1 MALLIVV
8 LMLSLVP
15 AEAQQSPKISVKE
28 YKLPDRSNAF
38 AIVSDNSGNIWVAL
52 RNRSSLVK
60 LDPKTGSLQE
70 FKIPS
75 SSSIL
80 QIWDIV
86 VDSHGNL
93 WFGDATDNK
102 IRKFDPSSFKFS
114 EYTIPTADAEPWG
127 IAIDSKGDIW
137 YSGFNSGAL
146 GKLEISKAREGTS
159 NGFLEYKTPRNIS
172 RPSYL
177 LFDNNGI
184 LWMMESGPARLA
196 KFDIITEKFTEYP
209 LPRAGNA
216 STNPIG
222 IAVDAQGNI
231 WYTQFRTSNMGKFDP
246 KTGNVE
252 QYPTGLI
259 TGATYGIVPDKEGNI
274 WTVQQRVDRVVKISV
289 KDQTI
294 SEFRIPTN
302 SSFTEN
308 VAVDPSGN
316 IWFVETA
323 GNKIGIIDASAQV
336 PIKASLSTTKF
347 KMSRNGTLSIPV
359 SLESFEGGDFFPHL
373 RSSMSVTG
381 NIANS
386 SFSASPDLIQMKSAG
401 NAMTTIT
408 LIGNNIEL
416 GNYKMVVGF
425 TDRGLNYYQGQFFDL
440 TIEDDSGQPILVI
453 ATIAVIIFIAVI
465 ALFRVRSK
473 NRAMGGEVSLHARPT
488 VHTLTDSDNG
498 PDRRVNF

>member
-1 MALLIVV
+1 
-8 LMLSLVP
+8 MLLVP
-15 AEAQQSPKISVKE
+15 AEAQQSPKIFVKE

-38 AIVSDNSGNIWVAL
+38 AIVSDDSGNIWVAL
-52 RNRSSLVK
+52 RNRSSLAK

-102 IRKFDPSSFKFS
+102 IRKFDPSNLKFS
-114 EYTIPTADAEPWG
+114 EYIIPTVDAEPWG

-137 YSGFNSGAL
+137 YGGFNSGAL

-159 NGFLEYKTPRNIS
+159 NGFVEYKTPTNIS

-196 KFDIITEKFTEYP
+196 RFDVGIEKFTEIP
-209 LPRAGNA
+209 LPRTGNT

-222 IAVDAQGNI
+222 MALDSQGMI
-231 WYTQFRTSNMGKFDP
+231 WYTQFRTSNMGRFDP
-246 KTGNVE
+246 MTNSAE
-252 QYPTGLI
+252 QFPTGLL
-259 TGATYGIVPDKEGNI
+259 TGASYGIVSDSQGNI
-274 WTVQQRVDRVVKISV
+274 WTSQQRVDRIVKIST
-289 KDQTI
+289 KDLSI

-316 IWFVETA
+316 LWFVETA
-323 GNKIGIIDASAQV
+323 GNKIGMIDASAQV
-336 PIKASLSTTKF
+336 PIKTSLATTKF
-347 KMSRNGTLSIPV
+347 KMSRNGMVSIPV
-359 SLESFEGGDFFPHL
+359 SLESFEGGDFFPHV

-401 NAMTTIT
+401 SATTTIT
-408 LIGNNIEL
+408 LSGNNIET
-416 GNYKMVVGF
+416 GNYKMVAGF

-440 TIEDDSGQPILVI
+440 TIEDDSSQTILVI
-453 ATIAVIIFIAVI
+453 AIITIIAGIAVI
-465 ALFRVRSK
+465 ALFRVRSRSK
-473 NRAMGGEVSLHARPT
+473 EKER
-488 VHTLTDSDNG
+488 
-498 PDRRVNF
+498 

>member
-1 MALLIVV
+1 M
-8 LMLSLVP
+8 MLLVP
-15 AEAQQSPKISVKE
+15 AETQQSPKIVVKE

-38 AIVSDNSGNIWVAL
+38 AIASDNSGNIWVAL
-52 RNRSSLVK
+52 RNRSSLAK
-60 LDPKTGSLQE
+60 FDPRTGSLQE

-102 IRKFDPSSFKFS
+102 IRKFDPSNLKFS
-114 EYTIPTADAEPWG
+114 EYIIPTVDAEPWG

-137 YSGFNSGAL
+137 YGGFNSGAL

-159 NGFLEYKTPRNIS
+159 NGFVEYKTPTNIS

-196 KFDIITEKFTEYP
+196 RFDVIIEKFTEVP
-209 LPRAGNA
+209 LPRTGNA

-222 IAVDAQGNI
+222 MAVDSQGMI
-231 WYTQFRTSNMGKFDP
+231 WYTQFRTSNIGRFDP
-246 KTGNVE
+246 KTNSVE
-252 QYPTGLI
+252 QFPTGLL
-259 TGATYGIVPDKEGNI
+259 TGASYGIVSDNQGNI
-274 WTVQQRVDRVVKISV
+274 WTSQQRVDRIVKIST
-289 KDQTI
+289 KDLSI

-308 VAVDPSGN
+308 VAADPSGN
-316 IWFVETA
+316 VWFVETA
-323 GNKIGIIDASAQV
+323 GNKIGMIEVSAQI
-336 PIKASLSTTKF
+336 PIKTSLSTTKF
-347 KMSRNGTLSIPV
+347 KISRNGMVSIPV
-359 SLESFEGGDFFPHL
+359 SLESSEGGDFFPHL

-401 NAMTTIT
+401 SATTTIT
-408 LIGNNIEL
+408 LSGNNIES
-416 GNYKMVVGF
+416 GNYKMVAGF

-440 TIEDDSGQPILVI
+440 TVEDDSGQTISVI
-453 ATIAVIIFIAVI
+453 AIIAVIVVI
-465 ALFRVRSK
+465 TMVTLFRVRSK
-473 NRAMGGEVSLHARPT
+473 SKEKER
-488 VHTLTDSDNG
+488 
-498 PDRRVNF
+498 